1 MCPAFSETM
10 NAVLILVML
19 FGVILIGVGVARTR
33 RHYRRDVAK
42 LQSEIETLRA
52 DMEALKKD

>member
-1 MCPAFSETM
+1 MTPAFSETV
-10 NAVLILVML
+10 NASLIIVML

-42 LQSEIETLRA
+42 LQTEIEKLRS
-52 DMEALKKD
+52 DVETLKKG